1 MFFSAN
7 IVQSETWEENKD
19 VGELATSQVVCSWR
33 ERETLPGL
41 CQPSATMQ
49 AFLYL
54 ELVMTQ
60 YKHVHSHLKKSK
72 NMQVNEVMFKLQTF
86 ITVLHAK
93 CNTGEKDFKSEQCK
107 HERSQRAEEDK

>member
-19 VGELATSQVVCSWR
+19 VGELAASQVVCSWR

-60 YKHVHSHLKKSK
+60 YKHVHSHLKICRLMK
-72 NMQVNEVMFKLQTF
+72 
-86 ITVLHAK
+86 
-93 CNTGEKDFKSEQCK
+93 
-107 HERSQRAEEDK
+107 